1 MFSNSKD
8 SHSRLL
14 LTKAIKRIT
23 FSCYCFVFNHYV
35 KTNIV
40 TSLLDPMDINISPA
54 VGRHPVAP
62 IRHNFSWQ
70 QNLNFVA
77 PTPGLNLKFNSPE
90 KQKTM
95 AFKIVRR
102 VTLVFGICA
111 YVIIIF

>member
-1 MFSNSKD
+1 
-8 SHSRLL
+8 
-14 LTKAIKRIT
+14 
-23 FSCYCFVFNHYV
+23 
-35 KTNIV
+35 
-40 TSLLDPMDINISPA
+40 MDINISPA

>member
-77 PTPGLNLKFNSPE
+77 PTPGLNLKFNSPRLLLFITGPYG
-90 KQKTM
+90 KGSGGYG
-95 AFKIVRR
+95 R
-102 VTLVFGICA
+102 
-111 YVIIIF
+111 